1 MQVTDSGGAVLE
13 QDLLVQVTGSNDPP
27 TLITLSAESV
37 TEGLPIGHIVG
48 NLSASDPDPGDS
60 HTFRIA
66 GGRDSKS
73 FSIQSNQLRTA
84 AIFDRETKDTL
95 EVTIRGIDAA
105 KAYTDHTFYLTVDN
119 ANDAPTSITLTNHE
133 VSEAQPTGTL
143 VGTLGT
149 TDPDVIPI
157 LSLPLHLHLLEKW
170 DVPVSSSTATNYLN
184 EDDLEKELLSAINAI
199 FSTARIEFTLGRIH
213 SEDVSKRFA
222 NEAAEQDAINNL
234 VQGNELATTLHGL
247 MDPDLLEPGAF
258 HLYFAPYIGKNTTHH
273 PMKAFHGHAFVGQWT
288 DAQEGDLQKTDLP
301 SAATQALLAVLGAEN
316 FNFDTDTIRAI
327 RVQAASS
334 SPVFNPPTAPTMP
347 LRAESGFANISV
359 PDKEYHF
366 DLGGNNVWVPYASN
380 HSISQANTSIQ
391 RIILL
396 SQGVDDQLSPVW
408 NTLAQNIAD
417 EALTEKTLLVAPQFL
432 RADQLGNSTA
442 TGLLHWPSSEAQ
454 LYGGLSSLS
463 ATQINSN
470 PDSTPAG
477 GKKIDLYHRDSDYP
491 AYPEKGH
498 SELVTEFVE
507 EMKKNPAG
515 FAFLHLTHPDSVGHG
530 HGWGSDNYHNSI
542 RAVDADLALVFDLVE
557 NNSKFKDKTVLLLT
571 ADHGGGGGRLYE
583 HTTPT
588 HPLNFTIPFYTWG
601 QGVSTGADLYALNAS
616 TRTSPDAAT
625 NPAYSGESAQQPIRN
640 GDIANLAAKLLGLG
654 PVPGSWINAKQ
665 DLSIGSSSDIK
676 HVIAIS
682 VDGLR
687 PNDIAE
693 LGPSELPQLHRFRNE
708 GAFTDNARTDVFI
721 TRTIPNHSSMM
732 TGRGTLDIN
741 GVGTGHN
748 QTENHDSGGTLHDNN
763 GSYTHSIFDV
773 AKDGGHRTVLF
784 ANKSKFA
791 LFERT
796 WDGTWSNRGEDNGTT
811 PQRTS
816 TFAVLDHILDA
827 LTNDRNQYPNLEEV
841 VLVGH
846 GDGANLLQRY
856 AASNQFEID
865 FRKNRKL
872 PVRYVL
878 LAPDNFMF
886 FNRERPTNKGNFAV
900 PDSPP
905 DNFND
910 YPYGTNYLFEY
921 LNTTGIDNLL
931 DNYPVRDVTYL
942 VGAKGQEYR

>member
-1 MQVTDSGGAVLE
+1 M
-13 QDLLVQVTGSNDPP
+13 
-27 TLITLSAESV
+27 
-37 TEGLPIGHIVG
+37 
-48 NLSASDPDPGDS
+48 
-60 HTFRIA
+60 
-66 GGRDSKS
+66 
-73 FSIQSNQLRTA
+73 
-84 AIFDRETKDTL
+84 
-95 EVTIRGIDAA
+95 
-105 KAYTDHTFYLTVDN
+105 
-119 ANDAPTSITLTNHE
+119 
-133 VSEAQPTGTL
+133 
-143 VGTLGT
+143 
-149 TDPDVIPI
+149 
-157 LSLPLHLHLLEKW
+157 
-170 DVPVSSSTATNYLN
+170 
-184 EDDLEKELLSAINAI
+184 
-199 FSTARIEFTLGRIH
+199 GRIH

-273 PMKAFHGHAFVGQWT
+273 PMKAYHGHAFVGQWT
-288 DAQEGDLQKTDLP
+288 DAQEGGLQKTDLP

-327 RVQAASS
+327 RAQAATSR
-334 SPVFNPPTAPTMP
+334 PVFNPPTAPSMP
-347 LRAESGFANISV
+347 LRAESDFANISV

-380 HSISQANTSIQ
+380 HPISQSNTSIR

-396 SQGVDDQLSPVW
+396 SQGVDDQLFTVW

-417 EALTEKTLLVAPQFL
+417 EALAEKTLLVAPQFL

-463 ATQINSN
+463 ATQTNSN
-470 PDSTPAG
+470 PDSTPTG

-491 AYPEKGH
+491 AYPEKGR

-530 HGWGSDNYHNSI
+530 HGWGSDKYHNSI

-557 NNSKFKDKTVLLLT
+557 NNSNFKDKTVLLLT

-665 DLSIGSSSDIK
+665 DLSIGSSSNIK

-693 LGPSELPQLHRFRNE
+693 LGPSELPQFHRFRNE

-796 WDGTWSNRGEDNGTT
+796 WDGTWSNPGEDNGTT

-865 FRKNRKL
+865 FEKTESFPYATSYSHLITSCTSTAKG
-872 PVRYVL
+872 PPIKVL
-878 LAPDNFMF
+878 LPFPTPL
-886 FNRERPTNKGNFAV
+886 PTNLTTTPTAQII
-900 PDSPP
+900 
-905 DNFND
+905 
-910 YPYGTNYLFEY
+910 Y
-921 LNTTGIDNLL
+921 LNT
-931 DNYPVRDVTYL
+931 
-942 VGAKGQEYR
+942 